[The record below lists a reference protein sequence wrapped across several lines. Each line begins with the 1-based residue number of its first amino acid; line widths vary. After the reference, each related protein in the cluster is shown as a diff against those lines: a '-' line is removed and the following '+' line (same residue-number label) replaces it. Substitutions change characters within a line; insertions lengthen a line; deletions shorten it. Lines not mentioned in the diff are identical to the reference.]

1 MDPLISIAVAV
12 ALSLVLSVVAWKT
25 GMLTGDGAI
34 VAAIVLLVI
43 GTMGGLDWLLML
55 VIFAF
60 IGFTVTKI
68 AFSKKKEKGVQE
80 GKSGER
86 SWKNIVGVA
95 LAPAIVSIVNFAIPG
110 HHGLLAVAYLSTIAV
125 AASDTVASEIGV
137 RDPRTWLITN
147 FKRVMAGTN
156 GGISV
161 MGSVISFIAAVV
173 VSLIGWAILFR
184 DLSWLLLIPAVAGM
198 LGNLM
203 DSLFGAT
210 IEDRYISKYTNNFIT
225 GLLGGLIAAV
235 IYMQF

>member
-110 HHGLLAVAYLSTIAV
+110 HQFTGQKSEYHRM
-125 AASDTVASEIGV
+125 AASDTSSESV
-137 RDPRTWLITN
+137 RIRERLITN
-147 FKRVMAGTN
+147 LRVMAGTN
-156 GGISV
+156 GV
-161 MGSVISFIAAVV
+161 FRYGS
-173 VSLIGWAILFR
+173 
-184 DLSWLLLIPAVAGM
+184 
-198 LGNLM
+198 
-203 DSLFGAT
+203 
-210 IEDRYISKYTNNFIT
+210 
-225 GLLGGLIAAV
+225 
-235 IYMQF
+235 